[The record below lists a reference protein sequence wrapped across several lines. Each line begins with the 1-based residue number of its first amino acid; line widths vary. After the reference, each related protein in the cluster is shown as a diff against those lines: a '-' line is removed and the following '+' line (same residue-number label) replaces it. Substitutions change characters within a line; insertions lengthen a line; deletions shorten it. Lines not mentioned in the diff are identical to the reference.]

1 MNKDWKEEIDFTYLL
16 QPPKRYTFE
25 QPKLKEWVEKWCKG
39 KVLNLFAG
47 KVKLNVNEFRVD
59 IDKNCPVDYYGDAF
73 EFVNDWKGDKF
84 DTIVFDPPY
93 SLRKSREKYEGR
105 YIGKDTK
112 IKDVLHKIL
121 SPNGRVIN
129 LGYSSTGMSKKRG
142 FTKVAIC
149 LVCHSGNH
157 DDTVVTVEDKDL
169 IGIVEL
175 ADTLQRVKGG

>member
-1 MNKDWKEEIDFTYLL
+1 MNAQGKIDFTYLM

-25 QPKLKEWVEKWCKG
+25 QPQLKQWVEKWCRG

-47 KVKLNVNEFRVD
+47 KVELSMFIDEFRVD
-59 IDKNCPVDYYGDAF
+59 LDRNCPADYYGDAF
-73 EFVNDWKGDKF
+73 EFVNSWQGEKF
-84 DTIVFDPPY
+84 DTIIFDPPY

-112 IKDVLHKIL
+112 IKDVLYKVIK
-121 SPNGRVIN
+121 PKGRVIT

-142 FTKVAIC
+142 FSKIAIC

-157 DDTVVTVEDKDL
+157 DDTIGVVEDKDL
-169 IGIVEL
+169 IAIVEEKL
-175 ADTLQRVKGG
+175 K